1 MSRQSAGTAASRALP
16 EVGRCFRGNTRIRC
30 VGQWSSDWPGGNWFF
45 SGIMLLQEVKDFIEI
60 VRARE
65 QSHWYTDGWDPVE
78 GHQIIDG
85 LMARFVDQ
93 VASGQL
99 GGPGAQEVAEQLAI
113 LNALPG
119 EMDLTMWYS

>member
-1 MSRQSAGTAASRALP
+1 
-16 EVGRCFRGNTRIRC
+16 
-30 VGQWSSDWPGGNWFF
+30 
-45 SGIMLLQEVKDFIEI
+45 MLLQEVKDFIEV

-65 QSHWYTDGWDPVE
+65 QSYWYTDGWDPAE

-99 GGPGAQEVAEQLAI
+99 GGPGAREVAEQLAI